1 MSAGRYWMRL
11 SRFLT
16 TVLMWVLRLS
26 QIRMTEACS
35 WWCAAAIRPT
45 RIGARRPSPRSFN
58 PRLPDGWMP

>member
-26 QIRMTEACS
+26 QIRMTGACS
-35 WWCAAAIRPT
+35 WWCAAAIRPSPHW
-45 RIGARRPSPRSFN
+45 RPPPVAEILQSEAA
-58 PRLPDGWMP
+58 